1 MVYLGERDGM
11 IVDETGGLMK
21 RTVIAS
27 VAVLVLIAT
36 GCSTDATAT
45 DEYMALQAELDE
57 AKQEIAT
64 AEQALADGEAQL
76 VQITAERDSLI
87 ADAPASADRYEK
99 SAANTERVA
108 AIIDDPDA
116 FGTKEEV
123 LDELMALATPE
134 AVMDDTAFG
143 AVPIRQAWSNTLWG
157 SDATIKTWVR
167 WMCDDGSQA
176 GSLWSWIGE
185 SNSGKPFELIGVN
198 LDEFDDEGRVTYSLV
213 DWAYDSAYVRESVA
227 SGNVESE

>member
-1 MVYLGERDGM
+1 MRRLPALVVL
-11 IVDETGGLMK
+11 
-21 RTVIAS
+21 
-27 VAVLVLIAT
+27 VLVLIAT

-45 DEYMALQAELDE
+45 DEYMALQAELHE
-57 AKQEIAT
+57 ANQEIAN
-64 AEQALADGEAQL
+64 AEQALANSEAQL

-87 ADAPASADRYEK
+87 ADPPASADRYEK

-108 AIIDDPDA
+108 AIVDDPDA
-116 FGTKEEV
+116 FGTREEV
-123 LDELMALATPE
+123 LDELMALVTPE

-143 AVPIRQAWSNTLWG
+143 AVPMRQAWSNTLWG

-213 DWAYDSAYVRESVA
+213 DWPYDSDYVRKSLS
-227 SGNVESE
+227 SGNVGSE